1 MKQQQTIDYHVKFAW
16 QNMFNKY
23 NQMASGFGITQA
35 IGYMLINID
44 DVEGTAVSNLAG
56 LLGVKATS
64 LSRMLNNMEEAN
76 LIFRETSVGDKRS
89 VKVFLTAFGIEK
101 RKLASNVVIKFNEY
115 LNEKL
120 SAKEKEQLIST
131 LDKVNQL
138 TLAYTPKKD
147 HDEQK
152 NK

>member
-23 NQMASGFGITQA
+23 NQMASSFGITQA

-89 VKVFLTAFGIEK
+89 VKVFLTDFGK
-101 RKLASNVVIKFNEY
+101 AKKQLAKGVVRKFNEY
-115 LNEKL
+115 LDEHFSK
-120 SAKEKEQLIST
+120 KEKETFINLLIKLNDIT
-131 LDKVNQL
+131 V
-138 TLAYTPKKD
+138 AYTVD
-147 HDEQK
+147 
-152 NK
+152 